1 MIVGDWLNRLR
12 RTQPSTAH
20 TTGVTGSGVEG
31 AGARKGLSR
40 LVTTAL
46 RNPTTP
52 VTGTASWA
60 VGSAGA
66 MAAATAEAVSVVLVA
81 VASRVFAAGAA
92 VDSEIVAEV

>member
-1 MIVGDWLNRLR
+1 MR

-31 AGARKGLSR
+31 AGATNGLR
-40 LVTTAL
+40 RFVTTVL

-52 VTGTASWA
+52 VTGEASWSA
-60 VGSAGA
+60 GAAGA